1 MASCN
6 DMRAA
11 QESYAGFIGL
21 VKWGTI
27 LTAIVAVV
35 VVGLIAS

>member
-1 MASCN
+1 MASGN

>member
-1 MASCN
+1 MASGN

-35 VVGLIAS
+35 VVSLIAS

>member
-1 MASCN
+1 MASGN

-21 VKWGTI
+21 VKWGAI

-35 VVGLIAS
+35 VVSLIAS